1 MPTSS
6 LTSGGLQRYSR
17 WLAIQKAKGR
27 VPSSTEVSAFLQG
40 EIEANIST
48 DTQREKLSLSRE
60 EIGNQKDFYDRRLDL
75 LEDAQDSTKRA
86 DKIRGITE
94 ISKLGLAINE
104 GTGGDLWKGVKAGAG
119 AVWDY
124 GSDLFDGGAE
134 TIDYASAFGESALSA
149 AGGGVVDAVGTGSEV
164 AAFDFTDVLP
174 DWEAFA
180 GLF

>member
-48 DTQREKLSLSRE
+48 DTEREKLSLSRE
-60 EIGNQKDFYDRRLDL
+60 QLDINRGQLDLGHEELGVTQDFYDRRLNL
-75 LEDAQDSTKRA
+75 LEDAQDSNKRA
-86 DKIRGITE
+86 DKIRGISE
-94 ISKLGLAINE
+94 IGKLGLAINE

-119 AVWDY
+119 AALDF
-124 GSDLFDGGAE
+124 GTNLFDTGSAAAAG
-134 TIDYASAFGESALSA
+134 ASA
-149 AGGGVVDAVGTGSEV
+149 GSEF
-164 AAFDFTDVLP
+164 AAFDFSDMIDDIFP
-174 DWEAFA
+174 DMASIWDF
-180 GLF
+180 

>member
-48 DTQREKLSLSRE
+48 DTEREKLSLSRE

-75 LEDAQDSTKRA
+75 LEDAQDSNKRA
-86 DKIRGITE
+86 DKIRGISE
-94 ISKLGLAINE
+94 IGKLGLAVNE
-104 GTGGDLWKGVKAGAG
+104 GTGGDLWKGVKSGAG
-119 AVWDY
+119 ALWDV
-124 GSDLFDGGAE
+124 GSGLFDTG
-134 TIDYASAFGESALSA
+134 DA
-149 AGGGVVDAVGTGSEV
+149 ATEVGTGVADVAGTGSEF
-164 AAFDFTDVLP
+164 AAFDFGDIIDDIFP
-174 DWEAFA
+174 DFGAIWDF
-180 GLF
+180 